1 MLSAEYV
8 IPQNIPDI
16 LMVQD
21 KDLLTKQLFE
31 LINTLITKITEI
43 INNEH

>member
-8 IPQNIPDI
+8 IPQNVPDI

-31 LINTLITKITEI
+31 LINALITKITEI